1 MPRFCI
7 FALMK
12 RFVLIGLCFVA
23 VLFMAC
29 DPYPRESE
37 RMEAALKQADSVYRE
52 GENDTALFIPGLE
65 KASSYFAD
73 KKQYGKAALAALYN
87 GYAEKDY
94 DKAEAMESFK
104 EAEHFGEIAR
114 DSLTMARAR
123 YQMGKL
129 LYDEGRKED
138 ALLSFKVSYG
148 HFGNRII
155 ERAFV
160 ENSLSVMYI
169 MLNQFDSAEFHLQNS
184 LLDAQKCHSTKLEL
198 KAWNNLAV
206 LYQLQGNYDK
216 SIDCLRN
223 ALRQDNLDEEETVK
237 ILLNLSNTFL
247 VKGEVDS
254 TALYLRRLEEI
265 DSDGK
270 IKNDTKLSAYGA
282 LLRFAEKQGDE
293 TAALRY
299 REKHENILYDVMKQR
314 QEQSV
319 YRIQKQYDYETL
331 RNTMNKKI
339 IQRHK
344 IILVA
349 TFLLLALAIVVLVL
363 QYRHKQLLKDEE
375 EMKLQLDVLKENLRQ
390 TVKSSVIDAVI
401 VSRLRTII
409 VATRTVSRVKDPK
422 HEWRPLLLGVMGGKE
437 SSFDAAKMVIESA
450 YPDLHNYILS
460 NYPDLNDTEA
470 KVCLLSCFDL
480 SNAEI
485 AELLGLS
492 TNTVN
497 QTRSSLRKKLDLKS
511 EKMSEQLR
519 DIFAK

>member
-94 DKAEAMESFK
+94 DKAVAMESFK
-104 EAEHFGEIAR
+104 KAEQYGKIVQ
-114 DSLTMARAR
+114 DSLTMARAQ

-270 IKNDTKLSAYGA
+270 IKNNTKLSAYGA

-319 YRIQKQYDYETL
+319 YRIQKQYDYEAL
-331 RNTMNKKI
+331 QNALNRKI
-339 IQRHK
+339 ANRQR
-344 IILVA
+344 IIVIVGG
-349 TFLLLALAIVVLVL
+349 LLLLLTIALAVSQHRVAVKTKQEAEAKERALFYIQQYYDTLSKEGKTMQQVAVVMEN
-363 QYRHKQLLKDEE
+363 KGDSILLEE
-375 EMKLQLDVLKENLRQ
+375 LSK
-390 TVKSSVIDAVI
+390 TVFGK
-401 VSRLRTII
+401 
-409 VATRTVSRVKDPK
+409 KDP
-422 HEWRPLLLGVMGGKE
+422 W
-437 SSFDAAKMVIESA
+437 DAIEEVFFKLHPEKRQNMDRL
-450 YPDLHNYILS
+450 YPDLTELERRDYILS
-460 NYPDLNDTEA
+460 YFDVSRQDES
-470 KVCLLSCFDL
+470 LLLDISIHTIDK
-480 SNAEI
+480 
-485 AELLGLS
+485 
-492 TNTVN
+492 
-497 QTRSSLRKKLDLKS
+497 LRQKTKEKTLK
-511 EKMSEQLR
+511 
-519 DIFAK
+519 